1 MSSIALTMK
10 APFLA
15 SGPILITIV
24 IAILSLSSVAL
35 ADPDFSTVEERM
47 TGQEFRNTGLYKL
60 TDEELAELNRWIRQR
75 SLADGQTM
83 SDTGSSAVVSGGEAI
98 DRRGLQDSTGS
109 DQPIRSRIIG
119 TFTGWEGD
127 TVFELEN
134 GMVWEQI
141 DNKSFASREM
151 ENPEVEIHPG
161 FFGSWRIQVEGYNTR
176 AQVRRI
182 R

>member
-1 MSSIALTMK
+1 MK
-10 APFLA
+10 TPRFAF
-15 SGPILITIV
+15 GPILITFEIALV

-35 ADPDFSTVEERM
+35 ADPDFSTLEERM
-47 TGQEFRNTGLYKL
+47 TGQEFRTTGLHKL
-60 TDEELAELNRWIRQR
+60 TDDELAALNRWIRQR
-75 SLADGQTM
+75 SLAEGETM
-83 SDTGSSAVVSGGEAI
+83 SATGSSTAAGDEVV
-98 DRRGLQDSTGS
+98 DRRGLQDSVDS
-109 DQPIRSRIIG
+109 DQPIRSRIVG

-141 DNKSFASREM
+141 DNKTFVSREM
-151 ENPEVEIHPG
+151 ENPEVEIQPG

-182 R
+182 K

>member
-1 MSSIALTMK
+1 MK
-10 APFLA
+10 TPLFA
-15 SGPILITIV
+15 SEPILITIA

-35 ADPDFSTVEERM
+35 ADPDFSTLEERM
-47 TGQEFRNTGLYKL
+47 TGQEFRNTGLHKL

-75 SLADGQTM
+75 SLADGETM
-83 SDTGSSAVVSGGEAI
+83 SATGSSAADGGEAV
-98 DRRGLQDSTGS
+98 DRRGLQDSTDS
-109 DQPIRSRIIG
+109 DQPIRSRIVG

-141 DNKSFASREM
+141 DNKTFVSREM
-151 ENPEVEIHPG
+151 ENPEVEIQPG